1 VIGQTLGRY
10 QVVAELGRGGF
21 ATVYQGYDPGLER
34 YVALK
39 VLHPELTR
47 DEAALRRFQ
56 REAMAVARL
65 RHPNVV
71 IVYEFGEQTGT
82 AYIVMEFVEGTTL
95 KEKLGKPLP
104 LDEAQRIVG
113 DVASALDYAHG
124 RGVVHRDIKPANI
137 MITTESQVVLADFG
151 IALLAQ
157 SSDSI
162 TRGLLGTPQYM
173 APEQALGDPIDAR
186 SDLYALGIVLFE
198 MLAGQVPFRGDSPL
212 ATLALQVNAP
222 LPKLRSIN
230 PSVPEAVEAMVERAL
245 AKDPAQRYESA
256 AEFRD
261 ALLAASADAKSDMA
275 MSTYSPDAAAA
286 NARARAGGAERLGGL
301 PGLYQGMLEAAS
313 DNNWQQVLELGQAI
327 RGMDPNYRDVVAL
340 MARASAQ
347 QYAEQN
353 RSGAVEL
360 RLLEQARGA
369 WAGERWADAVQLFEQ
384 ALRLVP
390 PTPEVETALAEARRR
405 LADSESQ
412 ARQRARFERQYV
424 RATLL
429 FEEGRWYEAEQEFG
443 RLLDVAPNF
452 RDAES
457 LRARAREARLEQ
469 DRQAQSGAVRPEE
482 TLEQAQQAMNLGEW
496 ALAAQLLEQLVRVRP
511 GSRELEEQLATAR
524 VMTQIAELNAE
535 AALLVEKGFWTEAMA
550 KMEEAKQLDPHYQRP
565 PG

>member
-1 VIGQTLGRY
+1 
-10 QVVAELGRGGF
+10 
-21 ATVYQGYDPGLER
+21 
-34 YVALK
+34 
-39 VLHPELTR
+39 
-47 DEAALRRFQ
+47 
-56 REAMAVARL
+56 
-65 RHPNVV
+65 
-71 IVYEFGEQTGT
+71 
-82 AYIVMEFVEGTTL
+82 
-95 KEKLGKPLP
+95 
-104 LDEAQRIVG
+104 
-113 DVASALDYAHG
+113 
-124 RGVVHRDIKPANI
+124 
-137 MITTESQVVLADFG
+137 
-151 IALLAQ
+151 
-157 SSDSI
+157 
-162 TRGLLGTPQYM
+162 
-173 APEQALGDPIDAR
+173 
-186 SDLYALGIVLFE
+186 
-198 MLAGQVPFRGDSPL
+198 
-212 ATLALQVNAP
+212 
-222 LPKLRSIN
+222 
-230 PSVPEAVEAMVERAL
+230 VPEAVEAMVERAL

-286 NARARAGGAERLGGL
+286 NARARTGGAERLGGL

-390 PTPEVETALAEARRR
+390 PTPEVEAALAEARRR

-469 DRQAQSGAVRPEE
+469 DRQAGSGTVTPQQ
-482 TLEQAQQAMNLGEW
+482 TLEQAQQAMSLGEW
-496 ALAAQLLEQLVRVRP
+496 ALAAQLLEQLVHVRP
-511 GSRELEEQLATAR
+511 GSRQLEEQLATAR

-535 AALLVEKGFWTEAMA
+535 AALLVEKGFWAEAMA